1 MHDATLILSP
11 ILPHATDDME
21 RQIKDGRPRP
31 LLYTNKISTDS
42 YSDIRLRTR
51 LGDRGSEVVGSG
63 NSEPLIPEPT
73 TKYPYFV

>member
-21 RQIKDGRPRP
+21 RADKGWKASSPTLHKQNQHG
-31 LLYTNKISTDS
+31 LLLRY
-42 YSDIRLRTR
+42 RLRTR